1 MMSVRQV
8 FLPILVLA
16 FMISTVFAGEAPAT
30 GDSSRSRFNLD
41 SIRNYMESVKEY
53 EKNLKVPEN
62 RYGAEGQSK
71 AEGLKKYFYSDEY
84 QKKVR
89 AETQRLKDAV
99 FKDTINEYYPD
110 GKETARA
117 TSKTLLSTER
127 IYIFVSSSVPRQ
139 TLRNYA
145 VDLDKLRDPGISM
158 VMRGFVGGMK
168 YVKPT
173 LEFVTKTI
181 VKDES
186 CDAAKEKCET
196 YSVNIGIDPM
206 LFRRYRITQVPAVVY
221 VKGLSVVDQ
230 AMSEGISNNAKA
242 SDFYVVYGDASLDY
256 VLERIHKETKS
267 KSIESI
273 LKALRKGFYYS
284 DG

>member
-8 FLPILVLA
+8 FLPVFVLA

-30 GDSSRSRFNLD
+30 GDPSRSRFNLD

-71 AEGLKKYFYSDEY
+71 AEELRRYFYSDEY

-89 AETQRLKDAV
+89 AETQRLTDTV

-110 GKETARA
+110 SRKTAKA
-117 TSKTLLSTER
+117 VSKNLLATER

-168 YVKPT
+168 HVKPT

-221 VKGLSVVDQ
+221 VKGLSVADQ
-230 AMSEGISNNAKA
+230 AMSEGIGSNAKA

-267 KSIESI
+267 KSIENI
-273 LKALRKGFYYS
+273 LKALRKGFYSS